1 MNQSNDDTKATTMP
15 RKMTKTVVTLGGDSF
30 ETILPSGLV
39 APYTQRLNALVQ
51 DYTTLTT
58 TTEGDE
64 SMADIHE
71 MANLFFSRSVA
82 RIVKIKLIIA
92 LVDYANNVST

>member
-1 MNQSNDDTKATTMP
+1 MP

-71 MANLFFSRSVA
+71 MANLFLTHVCQFEAAFGASRVPPNLWVMA
-82 RIVKIKLIIA
+82 GIIH
-92 LVDYANNVST
+92 STIEETQG